1 MSHIRMYYYK
11 QFRWLSVALSL
22 SIFVAFSL
30 SLSLSLSLCVCVC
43 VCIDLHL
50 RLVRLTFFS
59 PFLFGF
65 IHLHKKCL
73 CSSAGET
80 FAPNAQEQ
88 LGFPLHPISGIYVH
102 IYTYIH
108 IYTHTHTSIYI
119 YIYMPTR
126 CASTIGFP
134 SPFNIWYT
142 HICVYMY
149 KFDQTLKALLY
160 TLANQSILLGFGV
173 YYLHSVSNLKLY
185 TLVTSIQY

>member
-1 MSHIRMYYYK
+1 
-11 QFRWLSVALSL
+11 
-22 SIFVAFSL
+22 
-30 SLSLSLSLCVCVC
+30 
-43 VCIDLHL
+43 
-50 RLVRLTFFS
+50 
-59 PFLFGF
+59 
-65 IHLHKKCL
+65 
-73 CSSAGET
+73 
-80 FAPNAQEQ
+80 
-88 LGFPLHPISGIYVH
+88 
-102 IYTYIH
+102 
-108 IYTHTHTSIYI
+108 
-119 YIYMPTR
+119 MPTR